1 MFRPLKVHTHHN
13 KYVQDELIFVFSK
26 FKYMYKKDK
35 NIYI

>member
-13 KYVQDELIFVFSK
+13 KYVQDELIFFSK